1 MESDGA
7 LKSAKMARVIKASS
21 FKNYTRVSHKSS
33 PMNKKSQMT
42 RTPPNEKT
50 PELEELQAPKSPKSG
65 WINPKTQ
72 YHKAKHYK
80 ELRFRSRSSS

>member
-1 MESDGA
+1 
-7 LKSAKMARVIKASS
+7 MARVVKASS

-33 PMNKKSQMT
+33 PMNKKNKT

-50 PELEELQAPKSPKSG
+50 EELEELQTPKSPKSG

-72 YHKAKHYK
+72 YKEAKKYK
-80 ELRFRSRSSS
+80 E